1 MHRACTV
8 AVHVHVPC
16 TYLGEVPLAVDE
28 VDDERPEERPVSVG
42 EQRGGRGGAAAALSG
57 LAAEEEDGEGH
68 VEQDGARH
76 HHAQPLG
83 DEAVARGRRWRE
95 AAQQVVTVDPVRDQ
109 AEEEAE
115 AVECREGSAVDE
127 RDHHHLVDELQPR
140 GEATW
145 MAILSVAI
153 VSLAIKRGH
162 SKCSYS
168 KYTCSRKAT

>member
-127 RDHHHLVDELQPR
+127 RDHHHLVDKLQPR
-140 GEATW
+140 REAT
-145 MAILSVAI
+145 
-153 VSLAIKRGH
+153 
-162 SKCSYS
+162 
-168 KYTCSRKAT
+168 